1 MRLGG
6 LLRARRRRVQ
16 GIGYDWI
23 MTVETIKDLIGHLQ
37 PDEQATLASWL
48 WDSQIERDF
57 SAGGDGLALLAE
69 IDAAIGAGDVDGFMV
84 THLG

>member
-1 MRLGG
+1 
-6 LLRARRRRVQ
+6 
-16 GIGYDWI
+16 
-23 MTVETIKDLIGHLQ
+23 MTT
-37 PDEQATLASWL
+37 DEQATLASWL

-69 IDAAIGAGDVDGFMV
+69 IDAAIDAGDVDGFMV